1 MAQRN
6 DGNPSTNR
14 ETENAL
20 FEAVRK
26 GFPVEYVD
34 LLLEMRGYLDELRV
48 EDLKEEKAPSTAHS
62 GSRKV
67 SSSGGTLLHVA
78 VRRGNLEWVDKLPGM
93 GASPT
98 LHRDIE
104 GYTPLTLAERMVEL
118 NPLDNTY
125 KAVLSALRRV
135 AVDATSVRG
144 GKEFLEN
151 VLAEIR
157 TGHTLINSNLSQMRD
172 NQKASNDLIRE
183 LVENYALMV
192 ARMETLSTTPL
203 RILKSLESHASDLK
217 QKVGIIKIRSD
228 VDHEKTNCINEMM
241 QKTKIKG
248 ATYEKIDYARE
259 LYSNLYECD
268 VLTSSLLHYL
278 QNDESLSV
286 YIDCTS
292 ENIEDIKPQ
301 YKNID
306 GEVFTGDKDSMFAD
320 REENRVYL
328 AALMTSYFG
337 KDIIMSRFARAL
349 AMLAINNLY
358 HNEGRPYSIEDKG
371 SLAAFQEAMA
381 EAVAKKDK
389 IPKNH
394 PYVSWAVGMKT
405 SLGRESRLAAVPIEY
420 VAKFG
425 SVQGRELMKDHVPML
440 LRFYEENVLPKLQ

>member
-6 DGNPSTNR
+6 NGNPSTNR
-14 ETENAL
+14 EIENAL

-78 VRRGNLEWVDKLPGM
+78 VRRGNLAWVDKLLGM

-135 AVDATSVRG
+135 AVEVTSIRS

-157 TGHTLINSNLSQMRD
+157 TCQEQMRD
-172 NQKASNDLIRE
+172 NQKAGNDLIRE
-183 LVENYALMV
+183 LVENNALMV
-192 ARMETLSTTPL
+192 VRMETLFTTPL
-203 RILKSLESHASDLK
+203 RILKSLESHATDLK
-217 QKVGIIKIRSD
+217 QTVDIIKIRSD
-228 VDHEKTNCINEMM
+228 VDHEKTNCINKMM
-241 QKTKIKG
+241 LKTMIKNATLDKIAYVK
-248 ATYEKIDYARE
+248 E
-259 LYSNLYECD
+259 LYTNLYECD

-278 QNDESLSV
+278 QSDDSFGV
-286 YIDCTS
+286 IIDCTS
-292 ENIEDIKPQ
+292 ANIGGIKPQ

-306 GEVFTGDKDSMFAD
+306 GEVFTGDKDSIFAD

-328 AALMTSYFG
+328 AALRTYFR
-337 KDIIMSRFARAL
+337 DEIIMSRFARAL

-358 HNEGRPYSIEDKG
+358 HNEGRPYSVEDKG

-381 EAVAKKDK
+381 EAVAKRKK
-389 IPKNH
+389 IPKSYK
-394 PYVSWAVGMKT
+394 YVSWAVRMKT
-405 SLGRESRLAAVPIEY
+405 PLGREARLAAVPVEY
-420 VAKFG
+420 VANFG

-440 LRFYEENVLPKLQ
+440 LRFYEENVLPKLH